1 MTHLERSIV
10 DRGVATNGGCAPALT
25 CPGTRR
31 TDCARVARAGRTYF
45 RTMVPR
51 AKSRSG
57 VVFAMACL
65 MPTGVVGAQA
75 QEIPSGDRST
85 AIIER
90 VTPILQE
97 ELRQQELTL
106 GAPVFLRIFK
116 ASRTLEVW
124 MERDGRFSLFKHY
137 EICSYSGDLGPKL
150 RTGDLQSPE
159 GFYFVTPGRL
169 NPASSF
175 HLSFDLGYPNAYD
188 RAHGRTGS
196 YLMVHGD
203 CVSIGCY
210 AMTDASIEEIY
221 ALVDA
226 AFRGGQPFVRVHIF
240 PFHMDAANLEAQ
252 ASSPWADFW
261 KNLKEGYDWFE
272 RCGRPPNV
280 EVLEKRYVFNA
291 S

>member
-1 MTHLERSIV
+1 MRDGAPRRLPYRRSAG
-10 DRGVATNGGCAPALT
+10 RGRAGS
-25 CPGTRR
+25 
-31 TDCARVARAGRTYF
+31 ARVTE
-45 RTMVPR
+45 R
-51 AKSRSG
+51 AKAVTLAA
-57 VVFAMACL
+57 VVMGCL
-65 MPTGVVGAQA
+65 MPMESATADA
-75 QEIPSGDRST
+75 IPSSTRSR
-85 AIIER
+85 AAIER
-90 VTPILQE
+90 VTPRLNR
-97 ELRQQELTL
+97 ELRDEDLAL

-116 ASRTLEVW
+116 QERTLEVW
-124 MERDGRFSLFKHY
+124 LAKGDEFTLFKEY
-137 EICSYSGDLGPKL
+137 EICCYSGDLGPKL

-159 GFYFVTPGRL
+159 GFYFVPPGRL
-169 NPASSF
+169 NPASQF

-221 ALVDA
+221 ALVDG

-280 EVLEKRYVFNA
+280 EVLEKRYVFSA